1 MSTKIINLITALIA
15 EHGDEDF
22 QTLWNEE
29 KKEEILEML
38 KKLDKK
44 TKATKKK
51 DKNAPKKNVSS
62 WILYCKAE
70 RPKIKR
76 EFPDMKPQD
85 IMKELSKR
93 WKDAKE
99 DEEVMAEFA
108 EEAKK
113 DKDMRRKRKIMFLQK
128 FLNPK
133 IYLRLKLRKL
143 RKQKKLSLL
152 ESPRNQ
158 NLLGYFSVNKR

>member
-1 MSTKIINLITALIA
+1 
-15 EHGDEDF
+15 
-22 QTLWNEE
+22 
-29 KKEEILEML
+29 
-38 KKLDKK
+38 
-44 TKATKKK
+44 
-51 DKNAPKKNVSS
+51 
-62 WILYCKAE
+62 
-70 RPKIKR
+70 
-76 EFPDMKPQD
+76 
-85 IMKELSKR
+85 
-93 WKDAKE
+93 
-99 DEEVMAEFA
+99 MAEFA